1 MIKQYFKQAWTM
13 MRQNKL
19 FTSIYVAG
27 TGLSIAFTMVLFII
41 YYVKFAPVY
50 PEYNRDRTL
59 VINKSA
65 IAKKGSE
72 QWNSC
77 NGGVSCKVAELV
89 KGLPHLDQVGMAMM
103 GAWSNSSTVIL
114 PQSNEQIALTPGMVD
129 AGFWQVFTFR
139 FLKGKPFDEADVE
152 AERPVA
158 VLTESLA
165 KRIFASTDVVGK
177 YFSFDGKDMQVVGVV
192 ADVTG
197 STPASAADLYIPL
210 YYGGQNRHEPNV
222 PGLMGSISV
231 YMTATSEDD
240 LQALRA
246 EVIDVLNRYEQEE
259 PNWTHFWM
267 DQPDVWWKNTFR
279 SNCSSAPD
287 IAGSIRNILYMLLA
301 LLFIPAMNL
310 CGMISSR
317 MDERMGELGVRK
329 AYGATN
335 IGLILQVLTENL
347 FCVPYTATNDG
358 SAYAMRLGCRCHD
371 AAPQRGLRV
380 FACIPYDNA
389 AWLKVV
395 QHLCAECHLAL
406 YHAIGSALDGECLTA
421 HGHFILQRHDVI
433 GKVLIQKAKLPQH
446 IIDTAS
452 IQLFVARAKFLQR
465 NGEFIVWNALAH
477 FNKLV
482 KLHQTRFNCFS
493 WHVFQRWHFLLL
505 EISSDGVLAVASI

>member
-1 MIKQYFKQAWTM
+1 MLKQHFKQAWTM

-347 FCVPYTATNDG
+347 LLTI
-358 SAYAMRLGCRCHD
+358 LG
-371 AAPQRGLRV
+371 GLV
-380 FACIPYDNA
+380 G
-389 AWLKVV
+389 
-395 QHLCAECHLAL
+395 LAL
-406 YHAIGSALDGECLTA
+406 AYFIALIGGEWMFHLFETFVMPGGMNPSFTFEMLFNPTLFLTVFGLCVLLNLISALVPTVLA
-421 HGHFILQRHDVI
+421 LRHS
-433 GKVLIQKAKLPQH
+433 
-446 IIDTAS
+446 IIYS
-452 IQLFVARAKFLQR
+452 IQSKR
-465 NGEFIVWNALAH
+465 
-477 FNKLV
+477 
-482 KLHQTRFNCFS
+482 
-493 WHVFQRWHFLLL
+493 
-505 EISSDGVLAVASI
+505 